1 MRLYI
6 GIVEVT
12 VMVTVV
18 MALPATVTIATIIT
32 SYV

>member
-18 MALPATVTIATIIT
+18 KALPATVTIATIIT